1 MGRMHGVPLQNN
13 AYNRL
18 KTTGAE
24 AHAKMM
30 IACASKAREIP
41 AGKGSLPPHLTIAR
55 YLLESGLFER
65 NFSTRVIFDCNIQ

>member
-1 MGRMHGVPLQNN
+1 MGFMHGVPLQNN

-24 AHAKMM
+24 AHAKMA
-30 IACASKAREIP
+30 IAWASKAREIP
-41 AGKGSLPPHLTIAR
+41 AERGHLPDHVKIVR

>member
-1 MGRMHGVPLQNN
+1 MGRIHCVPLQNN

-18 KTTGAE
+18 KTTGTE

-30 IACASKAREIP
+30 IACASQAREIT
-41 AGKGSLPPHLTIAR
+41 AEKDHLPPHMTFAR

-65 NFSTRVIFDCNIQ
+65 NF